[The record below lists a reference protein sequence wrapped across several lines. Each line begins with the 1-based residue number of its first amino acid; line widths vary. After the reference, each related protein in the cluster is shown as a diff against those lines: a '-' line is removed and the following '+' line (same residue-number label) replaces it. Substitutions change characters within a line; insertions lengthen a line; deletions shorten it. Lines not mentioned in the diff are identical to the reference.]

1 MYVILYIFD
10 MNYIILYL
18 LLLHDIT
25 LSWIK
30 NYHQLHII
38 YCIYFK
44 NISIYHNYNII
55 YYTCNILIIN
65 RDKNDKIGI
74 PVSTFEYNMY

>member
-1 MYVILYIFD
+1 
-10 MNYIILYL
+10 MNYIIYI

-25 LSWIK
+25 LLRIK
-30 NYHQLHII
+30 NYHKLHII
-38 YCIYFK
+38 YCIYLK

-55 YYTCNILIIN
+55 YNVCNILIIN

-74 PVSTFEYNMY
+74 PVSTFEDMY